1 MPEQLPLST
10 VSVALTGP
18 PAWQSWA
25 DSSGHEK
32 GEHLLNSEMR
42 PGCRDRAPT
51 VNWLSSNLLL
61 LLLSLVRGP
70 SWLQLCPAARGWEQ
84 DRPGPISCCSCRTSS
99 QSPWAKTGMGPD
111 RQGVWQLPRGKGG
124 AGPLGSAPQRQ
135 VLALSHGPGI
145 GEWREGRTH
154 PGKAGS
160 RARCMPVSGESR
172 GRAAKP

>member
-51 VNWLSSNLLL
+51 VDWPSSNLLL

-70 SWLQLCPAARGWEQ
+70 LGFNSAQLPEGGNRTG
-84 DRPGPISCCSCRTSS
+84 PGPSVAAAAAPAPKAPGQRLG
-99 QSPWAKTGMGPD
+99 WAPTGREYGS
-111 RQGVWQLPRGKGG
+111 VPRGKGG

-160 RARCMPVSGESR
+160 RARCMRVSGESR

>member
-51 VNWLSSNLLL
+51 VDWPSSNLLL

-111 RQGVWQLPRGKGG
+111 RQGVWQCAEGERWGRPVGICSPKTGL
-124 AGPLGSAPQRQ
+124 SPQSWAWNWG
-135 VLALSHGPGI
+135 V
-145 GEWREGRTH
+145 EGRKNT
-154 PGKAGS
+154 PRKGWFQSQVYA
-160 RARCMPVSGESR
+160 C
-172 GRAAKP
+172 